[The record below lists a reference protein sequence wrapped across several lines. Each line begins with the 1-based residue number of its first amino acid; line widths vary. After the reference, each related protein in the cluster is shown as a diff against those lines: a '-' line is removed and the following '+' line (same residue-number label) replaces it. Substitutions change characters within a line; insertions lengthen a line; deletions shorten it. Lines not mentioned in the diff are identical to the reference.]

1 MQFLFI
7 MKIFKEL
14 TKFEWFLWISSL
26 IIVSISC
33 LLVPQQNMVS
43 LFACLIGVTAVI
55 FCAKGFVLGQVLIVV
70 FSVLYGIV
78 SFWFAYYGEMITYL
92 GISTPVAICAIVSWI
107 KHPFQETK
115 QVEISKMTSKQYVI
129 MSVLTVVIT
138 IAFYF
143 ILKALGNANL
153 VFSTI
158 SVATSFVAGYL
169 TFMRSPFY
177 ALGYACNDVV
187 LIVLWVLATITDLA
201 NMPMIACFVVFFA
214 NDLYGFVNW
223 KKMEKSQKEKV
234 SD

>member
-1 MQFLFI
+1 MFF
-7 MKIFKEL
+7 MKVFKEL

-55 FCAKGFVLGQVLIVV
+55 FCAKGFVVGQVLIVV

-92 GISTPVAICAIVSWI
+92 GISTPVAICAIISWI

-115 QVEISKMTSKQYVI
+115 QVEISKMTSKQYAVV
-129 MSVLTVVIT
+129 SVLTVVLT

-187 LIVLWVLATITDLA
+187 LIVLWVLATITDPA
-201 NMPMIACFVVFFA
+201 NMPMIACFVVFLA

-234 SD
+234 SN

>member
-1 MQFLFI
+1 MFI
-7 MKIFKEL
+7 MKVFKQL

-158 SVATSFVAGYL
+158 SIATSFVAGYL